1 MDASVPMPHPSH
13 TPRTLA
19 ESSST
24 RTARRTSRRT
34 SPHLRL
40 LLQEVEFS
48 GRSSAV
54 FWRMFWDAES
64 YLSDADLER
73 LAWAVGTGN
82 TGPIRVATALRRGT
96 FSHG

>member
-1 MDASVPMPHPSH
+1 VDASVPVPHPLHMPTGS
-13 TPRTLA
+13 T
-19 ESSST
+19 SS
-24 RTARRTSRRT
+24 RAARRTAPRT

-48 GRSSAV
+48 GRSSAA
-54 FWRMFWDAES
+54 FWRMFWDAEC

-73 LAWAVGTGN
+73 LTWAVGTGN
-82 TGPIRVATALRRGT
+82 TGPIRVATALRRGA